1 MDNLFDQIIKHIS
14 NNDLRISEHGYDEL
28 ADDGLSAREVV
39 SGVPHGIIV
48 EEYPDY
54 PKGPCILLL
63 QKDRL
68 DNPIHVVWG
77 IPKSYDAP
85 AVLITA
91 YRPNP
96 ELWDETFLRRR

>member
-1 MDNLFDQIIKHIS
+1 MVFN
-14 NNDLRISEHGYDEL
+14 
-28 ADDGLSAREVV
+28 
-39 SGVPHGIIV
+39 GIVV
-48 EEYPDY
+48 EEYPDF

-63 QKDRL
+63 QKDHL
-68 DNPIHVVWG
+68 DKPVHVVWG
-77 IPKSYDAP
+77 IPKGYDGP